1 MTEYVRVIERV
12 ELLNSY
18 VLKVPSAMSRDEFVD
33 WLASNGMADVAD
45 ESVERTVY
53 ENDVAES
60 YIIEINEHLLEKRS
74 EGTNMKWSY
83 SRHDGERLY
92 EYDNG

>member
-18 VLKVPSAMSRDEFVD
+18 VLEVPSYATRDDFVD
-33 WLASNGMADVAD
+33 ELVSNGMVDGSAV
-45 ESVERTVY
+45 VRTVY

-60 YIIEINEHLLEKRS
+60 YIIEVNEHLPEK
-74 EGTNMKWSY
+74 
-83 SRHDGERLY
+83 HDSSKTSLQLYETDGKRLY
-92 EYDNG
+92 EHDK

>member
-18 VLKVPSAMSRDEFVD
+18 VLEVPSDMTRDEFVD
-33 WLASNGMADVAD
+33 ELVSSGMVDDAD
-45 ESVERTVY
+45 ECVVRTVY

-60 YIIEINEHLLEKRS
+60 YIIEINEHLPEKYDGANKTS
-74 EGTNMKWSY
+74 QLYET
-83 SRHDGERLY
+83 DGERLY
-92 EYDNG
+92 EHDNS

>member
-18 VLKVPSAMSRDEFVD
+18 VLEVPSDMTREDFVEEIVT
-33 WLASNGMADVAD
+33 LGMVDDADKCV
-45 ESVERTVY
+45 VRTVY

-60 YIIEINEHLLEKRS
+60 YIIEINEHLPEKKTS
-74 EGTNMKWSY
+74 DTGLQLYET
-83 SRHDGERLY
+83 DGERLY
-92 EYDNG
+92 EYDK

>member
-18 VLKVPSAMSRDEFVD
+18 VLKVPSAMSRDKFVN
-33 WLASNGMADVAD
+33 WLASKGMAEVAD

-60 YIIEINEHLLEKRS
+60 YIVEVNEHLPEKKAGANSWR
-74 EGTNMKWSY
+74 EA
-83 SRHDGERLY
+83 DGERLY
-92 EYDNG
+92 KHGK

>member
-60 YIIEINEHLLEKRS
+60 YIIEVNEHLSDDPTSDTIMQLYE
-74 EGTNMKWSY
+74 T
-83 SRHDGERLY
+83 DGERLY
-92 EYDNG
+92 EHDNS

>member
-18 VLKVPSAMSRDEFVD
+18 VLKVPSAMGRDEFVD
-33 WLASNGMADVAD
+33 WLVSTGMVEVAD

-60 YIIEINEHLLEKRS
+60 YIIEVNEHLPEKMN
-74 EGTNMKWSY
+74 EENKWKLY
-83 SRHDGERLY
+83 ETDGKRLY
-92 EYDNG
+92 KHDK

>member
-18 VLKVPSAMSRDEFVD
+18 VLKVPSAMSRDEFVGE
-33 WLASNGMADVAD
+33 LVSNGMIDD
-45 ESVERTVY
+45 SDRSVVRTVY

-60 YIIEINEHLLEKRS
+60 YLIEINEHLPEKMNE
-74 EGTNMKWSY
+74 EGKWQLY
-83 SRHDGERLY
+83 ETDGERLY
-92 EYDNG
+92 EYDR

>member
-18 VLKVPSAMSRDEFVD
+18 VLEVPSGETREDFVGE
-33 WLASNGMADVAD
+33 LVSNGMVDD
-45 ESVERTVY
+45 SSVVRTVY

-60 YIIEINEHLLEKRS
+60 YIIEVNEHLPEKHDS
-74 EGTNMKWSY
+74 SKTSLQLYET
-83 SRHDGERLY
+83 DGERLY
-92 EYDNG
+92 EHDE

>member
-18 VLKVPSAMSRDEFVD
+18 VLEVPSDMTRDEFVD
-33 WLASNGMADVAD
+33 ELVSSGMVDDAD
-45 ESVERTVY
+45 ECVVRTVY

-60 YIIEINEHLLEKRS
+60 YIIEINEHLPEKMT
-74 EGTNMKWSY
+74 EGANTTWQLY
-83 SRHDGERLY
+83 ETDGERLY
-92 EYDNG
+92 EHDK

>member
-18 VLKVPSAMSRDEFVD
+18 ILKVPSAMSRDKFVK
-33 WLASNGMADVAD
+33 WLASKGMADVAD

-60 YIIEINEHLLEKRS
+60 YIIEINEHLPEKMND
-74 EGTNMKWSY
+74 ENKWQLY
-83 SRHDGERLY
+83 ETDGERLY
-92 EYDNG
+92 EHGK

>member
-33 WLASNGMADVAD
+33 WLASNGMAEVAD

-60 YIIEINEHLLEKRS
+60 YIIEINEHLPEKMNE
-74 EGTNMKWSY
+74 EGKWQLY
-83 SRHDGERLY
+83 ETDGERLY
-92 EYDNG
+92 EYDK

>member
-18 VLKVPSAMSRDEFVD
+18 VLKVPSAMTRDEFVD
-33 WLASNGMADVAD
+33 WVVSNGMVDDAD
-45 ESVERTVY
+45 ESVYRTVY

-60 YIIEINEHLLEKRS
+60 YIIEVNEHLPEKMNEES
-74 EGTNMKWSY
+74 KWQLY
-83 SRHDGERLY
+83 ETDGERLY
-92 EYDNG
+92 EYDK

>member
-33 WLASNGMADVAD
+33 WLASNGMAEVAD

-60 YIIEINEHLLEKRS
+60 YIIEINEHLPEKMNE
-74 EGTNMKWSY
+74 EGKWQLY
-83 SRHDGERLY
+83 ETDGERLY
-92 EYDNG
+92 EYDR